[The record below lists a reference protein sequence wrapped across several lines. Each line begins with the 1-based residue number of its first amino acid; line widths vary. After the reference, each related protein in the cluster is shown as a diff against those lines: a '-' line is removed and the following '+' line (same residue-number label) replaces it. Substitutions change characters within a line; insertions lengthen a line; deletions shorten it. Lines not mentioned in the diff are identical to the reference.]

1 MISQWSIRRQATSCR
16 SGAGRPVSNAQN
28 RLRRNLAP
36 SRRFS
41 ATIVRMVEPFY
52 GEPRACITLNC
63 RTAILNKGWRIHSS
77 FIQAAAVWR
86 ISVAERIVSDRA
98 KPALEQTLA
107 DLVSELLYVRFIG
120 KLGPAPSLSVA
131 AKPKQ
136 VRTDTSK
143 HRQLRTRS
151 H

>member
-1 MISQWSIRRQATSCR
+1 
-16 SGAGRPVSNAQN
+16 
-28 RLRRNLAP
+28 
-36 SRRFS
+36 
-41 ATIVRMVEPFY
+41 MVEPFY

-136 VRTDTSK
+136 VRTDTSTDSYVRG
-143 HRQLRTRS
+143 HTDMTITCRS
-151 H
+151 SLMSSVRVRLLMFVCKWGYMLIVAARF